1 MYKLFMK
8 RFFDLTLSLFAIVM
22 LSPIILVTA
31 ILVRCKIGSPV
42 LFRQQRPGK
51 NEKIFEMV
59 KFRTMTNATDQE
71 GNLLS
76 DEDRLT
82 KLGRL
87 LRSTS
92 LDELPELFNIV
103 KGDMSI
109 VGPRPLLSKY
119 LPFYT
124 TNENRRHELR
134 PGLTGLSQVSGRN
147 LLEWDERLKLDVT
160 YVDNVSF
167 LMDCKIILLTIKKV
181 IIREDVV
188 MGKEDT
194 LLDFDEERKKS
205 IQS

>member
-1 MYKLFMK
+1 MK